1 MKERINILWTG
12 GLDSTY
18 RVLELSQTEVIIQ
31 PYYLAYVNPS
41 TQYEINAIK
50 KITEELIKRP
60 ETKCTLL
67 PLIVVQASRI
77 KANEEITTAW
87 NKLHDLYQL
96 GSQYDWIARF
106 AHQNDLTLELGIEKD
121 FQESTILRCLS
132 NTGGYSI
139 LNEEVMVSDNGTK
152 EAKLVFKN
160 MRFPLPLFN
169 MTKEDEIAQFKKWG
183 AEDILNLTWFCYR
196 PVNGKPCGLCD
207 PCKTYIEVGL
217 GCRIPKNRLR
227 LYYFRKHYPVMFK
240 SVRDIKHKGK
250 LLFGKR

>member
-1 MKERINILWTG
+1 MKTVNVLWTG

-18 RVLELSQTEVIIQ
+18 RVLELSRTDVTIQ

-41 TQYEINAIK
+41 TKYEIRAIRQ
-50 KITEELIKRP
+50 ITKVILSRP

-67 PLIVVQASRI
+67 PLKVVQASRI
-77 KANEEITTAW
+77 KANTEITSAW
-87 NKLHDLYQL
+87 DKLHGLYQL

-106 AHQNDLTLELGIEKD
+106 AAQNELTLELGIEKD
-121 FQESTILRCLS
+121 DKESTIVRCLS
-132 NTGGYSI
+132 NCGGYSI
-139 LNEEVMVSDNGTK
+139 LNDEEVVVSENATE

-169 MTKEDEIAQFKKWG
+169 MTKEDEIAQFKKWD
-183 AEDILNLTWFCYR
+183 ATDVMDLTWFCYR

-217 GCRIPKNRLR
+217 GDRIPKNRLK
-227 LYYFRKHYPVMFK
+227 LYYFRKNHEKLFSFIRGLNHRFK
-240 SVRDIKHKGK
+240 S
-250 LLFGKR
+250 LFRK